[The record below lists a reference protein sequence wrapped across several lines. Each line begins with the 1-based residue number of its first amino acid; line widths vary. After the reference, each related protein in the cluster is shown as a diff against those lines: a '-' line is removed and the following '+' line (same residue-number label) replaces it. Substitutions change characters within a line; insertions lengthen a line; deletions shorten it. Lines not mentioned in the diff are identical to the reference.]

1 MYVLFWIKTKRH
13 SQTGHSTQNT
23 HIPNQLIGIRQAS
36 HTLLCHTHT
45 LLRLSGSGWY
55 PTEACEALTPQE
67 LSKHVPE
74 GVSPDLGTLLHAHLP
89 LGLPR
94 LCLTNLCALRARVRV
109 TAARESAR
117 MPFLGRHHLKPI
129 TYRGWKGGRVEGGRE
144 GRRKKEQEMKIELC
158 SRKTKQRVTTVC
170 NKGM

>member
-1 MYVLFWIKTKRH
+1 MCVLVWIKTK
-13 SQTGHSTQNT
+13 SQTGPSTQNT

-55 PTEACEALTPQE
+55 PTEACETLTPQE

-94 LCLTNLCALRARVRV
+94 PCLTNLCALRSRVRV
-109 TAARESAR
+109 TATRERAR
-117 MPFLGRHHLKPI
+117 MPLLGRHHLEPI
-129 TYRGWKGGRVEGGRE
+129 TYKGRKGGRRRRE

-158 SRKTKQRVTTVC
+158 SRKTKQGVNSLKVC
-170 NKGM
+170 ESM